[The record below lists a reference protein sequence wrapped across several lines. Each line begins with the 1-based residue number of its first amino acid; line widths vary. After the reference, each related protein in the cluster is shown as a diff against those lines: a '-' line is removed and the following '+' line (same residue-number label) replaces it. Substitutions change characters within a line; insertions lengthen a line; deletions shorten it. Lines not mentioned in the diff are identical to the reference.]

1 MQLFNKKFFL
11 KFNISL
17 LKFNLMFILILI
29 FSIQYSYSQFDIDKV
44 GGKSLMEDEIKSSLN
59 SNMSQSNNLP
69 VGNDIDINYYF
80 PGPGDVLL
88 LKILPTS
95 NKEEYIEITPD
106 NLLILPRNFGE
117 INTKNKTLAVL
128 KLEIEELLKTQIKD
142 FRIILTI
149 KKPRSCIITITGN
162 VSIPGT
168 YVFPSTYRISTI
180 LNYLNRVSSDDKT
193 SMNSPMN
200 LDNIRRKN
208 EFETTY
214 LSSGVSSKAYY
225 STRNISVIRNDG
237 RSLNV
242 DLERF
247 YASNDYSQ
255 DPHIKEGDKI
265 YVPFE
270 ETNFPTISISGEVI
284 RPYTLE
290 FKKDDKLSFLLKCG
304 AGLKSTAD
312 IDKVFFYNS
321 TGEKVH
327 ISIDKEMN
335 LLSQDYNLSP
345 GCFVVVEKKED
356 YINNLNGLVSL
367 KGQVNNEGIFQIN
380 NNQTTLKE
388 LIESAGGITQKAFL
402 GNSYVLRRSNQN
414 NSYEDKRKEF
424 MDYFQNSDLTLE
436 DTSRFMLDLVNK
448 RPYVSC
454 NFDVALNSKNK
465 SEDLLLEDGDVIY
478 IAEKQNKIYIFGKVK
493 NPGFVSFDGNKDFEW
508 YIQKAGGYTTIAEK
522 DRTRIIRGENKIW
535 LDPEENPLQDGD
547 LVYVP
552 GEPDIPKQVSDQ
564 QYGLYASL
572 LGALASITF
581 LVFNIFKK

>member
-1 MQLFNKKFFL
+1 MQLNTTKFFSRL
-11 KFNISL
+11 YQYCFTLTFVLTFTLAN
-17 LKFNLMFILILI
+17 
-29 FSIQYSYSQFDIDKV
+29 QYSYSQFDIDKV
-44 GGKSLMEDEIKSSLN
+44 GGKSLLEDEIKSSFN
-59 SNMSQSNNLP
+59 SNINQPNNLP
-69 VGNDIDINYYF
+69 VGNDIDINYYY

-88 LKILPTS
+88 LKILPIS

-128 KLEIEELLKTQIKD
+128 KLEIEELLNKQIKD
-142 FRIILTI
+142 FRIVLTI
-149 KKPRSCIITITGN
+149 KNPRSCIIIISGN

-180 LNYLNRVSSDDKT
+180 LNYLNKVSSDDKS
-193 SMNSPMN
+193 SMNSSMN

-214 LSSGVSSKAYY
+214 LSSGVSSKAYF
-225 STRNISVIRNDG
+225 STRNISLIRNDG

-270 ETNFPTISISGEVI
+270 ETNFPTISISGEII

-312 IDKVFFYNS
+312 INKVYFYNS
-321 TGEKVH
+321 TGEKVL

-345 GCFVVVEKKED
+345 GCFVVVEKSEN
-356 YINNLNGLVSL
+356 YINNRNGLVSL

-388 LIESAGGITQKAFL
+388 LIESAGGVKDNASL
-402 GNSYVLRRSNQN
+402 DNSYVLRRNTQN

-424 MDYFQNSDLTLE
+424 LDYFQNSDLTLE
-436 DTSRFMLDLVNK
+436 DTSRFMLDLLNK
-448 RPYVSC
+448 KPYVSC
-454 NFDVALNSKNK
+454 DFNIALKPNNK
-465 SEDLLLEDGDVIY
+465 SEELFLEDGDVIY
-478 IAEKQNKIYIFGKVK
+478 IAEKQNKIYVFGKVK
-493 NPGFVSFDGNKDFEW
+493 KPGFVTFDETKNYEW
-508 YIQKAGGYTTIAEK
+508 FIQKAGGFTSIAENN
-522 DRTRIIRGENKIW
+522 RTRIIRGNNKIW
-535 LDPEENPLQDGD
+535 LDPQKYPLQDGD
-547 LVYVP
+547 YIYVP

-564 QYGLYASL
+564 QYGLYASV
-572 LGALASITF
+572 LGALASLTF
-581 LVFNIFKK
+581 LIINVFRK